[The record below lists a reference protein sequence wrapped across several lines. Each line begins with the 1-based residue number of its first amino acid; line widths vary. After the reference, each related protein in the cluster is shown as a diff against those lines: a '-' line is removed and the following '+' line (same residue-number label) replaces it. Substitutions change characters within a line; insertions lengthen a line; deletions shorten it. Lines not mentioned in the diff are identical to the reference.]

1 MKWFR
6 SWLLIGRLRWFIM
19 IVLWSLQVSQLEQW
33 MEEQRPVL
41 ESRDYGKSEEVTEGF
56 LRKLDTVDLE
66 LENQRGKVE
75 SLLKTGADLEKSKH
89 PNRCSHIGSVI
100 HWTTVCAKYEKI

>member
-1 MKWFR
+1 
-6 SWLLIGRLRWFIM
+6 
-19 IVLWSLQVSQLEQW
+19 
-33 MEEQRPVL
+33 MEEQRPWL

-75 SLLKTGADLEKSKH
+75 SLLKTGTDLEKSKH
-89 PNRCSHIGSVI
+89 PNRCSLIGSPF
-100 HWTTVCAKYEKI
+100 HYKLTVTDDCDLSN